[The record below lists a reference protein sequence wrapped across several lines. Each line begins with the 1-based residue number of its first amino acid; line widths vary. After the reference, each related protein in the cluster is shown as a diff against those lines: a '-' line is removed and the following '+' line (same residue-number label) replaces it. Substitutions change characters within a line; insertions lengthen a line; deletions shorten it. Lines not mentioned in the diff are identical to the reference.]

1 MAKRLLVGKSKTRDV
16 TGVRVKQTTTTFRE
30 LSSLVRGEIEKRKEE
45 SKQTQGVRRN
55 ISGHLGLGIG

>member
-1 MAKRLLVGKSKTRDV
+1 MLVGKSKTRDV
-16 TGVRVKQTTTTFRE
+16 TELELNKPRTTFRE

-45 SKQTQGVRRN
+45 SKQNYQGVRRN